1 MSDPKGRHARPR
13 RGKLTV
19 ATRQTAPVGNVA
31 VISAELNSA
40 RCRWCNDDLEHCH
53 DSLVR
58 HTSGDRHCMDPLC
71 VVPPEAHH
79 MVIACTEFGCA
90 CVASA
95 PVAAAHAWAELRQ
108 ALLARANSA

>member
-1 MSDPKGRHARPR
+1 
-13 RGKLTV
+13 
-19 ATRQTAPVGNVA
+19 VGNVA

-90 CVASA
+90 CVA
-95 PVAAAHAWAELRQ
+95 
-108 ALLARANSA
+108 